1 MKTIEE
7 IRSSILNKFFEL
19 SGLEIQDGTVLDHY
33 SYASSDAIRE
43 AYIEIENNKNPY
55 LYSKI
60 SGSNLDDLG
69 NMVNC
74 PREANEEDSSYLHR
88 LIEWMISCEA
98 ANYDSIE
105 NALINLQYASH
116 ATYVPHVYGV
126 GTAAVYII
134 PNSYDEETRQR
145 AISEVR
151 LKVNKVK
158 SADSYVE
165 YLIPKQKHVKLALH
179 ITFDEGSDQAYIID
193 SLRSKIQEYING
205 ISIGG
210 KLEIGEINKIGINET
225 GVNYFVVVQMYIDDE
240 PANDLSY
247 LQTIHSKFVFDEF
260 SY

>member
-7 IRSSILNKFFEL
+7 IRSSILNTFFKL
-19 SGLEIQDGTVLDHY
+19 SEVEIQDGTVLDHY
-33 SYASSDAIRE
+33 SYASADAIRQ

-69 NMVNC
+69 YMFNC
-74 PREANEEDSSYLHR
+74 PREPDEEDDSYLHR

-105 NALINLQYASH
+105 NALMNLQYASH

-134 PNSYDEETRQR
+134 PNSYDEETMSR
-145 AISEVR
+145 AITEVR
-151 LKVNKVK
+151 QKVNAVK

-165 YLIPKQKHVKLALH
+165 FLIPKQKHVRLALH
-179 ITFDEGSDQAYIID
+179 ITFEDNTDESYVID
-193 SLRSKIQEYING
+193 SLKSKIQEYING
-205 ISIGG
+205 IAIGG
-210 KLEIGEINKIGINET
+210 TLDIGEINKIGINEP
-225 GVNYFVVVQMYIDDE
+225 GINYFVTIQMYIDNE
-240 PANDLSY
+240 PANNLSY